1 MFKTK
6 KAFESYFRRE
16 IIPAIRKEYERDGRV
31 DVPARREI
39 WNNVIDSLIKSNEAP
54 ERAEEWNCPW

>member
-6 KAFESYFRRE
+6 KAFESHFRRE
-16 IIPAIRKEYERDGRV
+16 ILPAIREEYERDGRV
-31 DVPARREI
+31 DAPARREI